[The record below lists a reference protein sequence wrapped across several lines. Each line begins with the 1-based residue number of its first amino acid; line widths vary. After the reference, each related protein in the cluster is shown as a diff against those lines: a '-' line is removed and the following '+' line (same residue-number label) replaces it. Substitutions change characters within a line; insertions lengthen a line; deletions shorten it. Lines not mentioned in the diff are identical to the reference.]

1 LYHLEERGG
10 GKKKKKKKGQ
20 FQNNAYDADHN
31 QLKTHFR
38 VFVGSELTLVI
49 INKYI
54 LLQGIILV

>member
-31 QLKTHFR
+31 QLNVHF
-38 VFVGSELTLVI
+38 F
-49 INKYI
+49 
-54 LLQGIILV
+54 